1 MNNILA
7 GLPRMRDR
15 KGKTNRKGRDR
26 KTKFQGHELQR
37 CALSRCETVGIFKIF
52 LLKMHLGLFL
62 SFKGCICAMRSSRIR
77 DSKLRSAGSAR
88 RLIMSIA

>member
-15 KGKTNRKGRDR
+15 KGKTNRKGRVR

-37 CALSRCETVGIFKIF
+37 RAVSRCETVGIFQIF
-52 LLKMHLGLFL
+52 LLNMH
-62 SFKGCICAMRSSRIR
+62 
-77 DSKLRSAGSAR
+77 SACFHHLKVAF
-88 RLIMSIA
+88 MP